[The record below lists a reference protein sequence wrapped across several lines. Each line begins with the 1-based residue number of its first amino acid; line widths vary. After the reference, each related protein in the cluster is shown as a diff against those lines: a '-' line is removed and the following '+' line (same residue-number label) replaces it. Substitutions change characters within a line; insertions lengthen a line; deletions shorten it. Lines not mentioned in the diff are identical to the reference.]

1 VDLGAVR
8 LWLRSGRRFIPLPD
22 GSYAEADREELTQA
36 ADLLEEAGALPGKER
51 TELPPYQAGALDALA
66 ALGEGARF
74 EAKARTAI
82 AEFKE
87 LSRIPPVPPPEGLTA
102 TLRHYQEDGLSW
114 LWFIH
119 RHGLGGILAD
129 DMGLGKTV
137 QALALLQQARNAEGP
152 GPSLVVAP
160 TSVLPNWQREAV
172 RTSSS
177 RSRWR
182 YVLLDEAQNI
192 KNAGSATAQAC
203 KVLPADHRLAL
214 TGTPLENR
222 LSELWS
228 IFDFLMPGFLGAEE
242 DFSERYEQPIEV
254 AQDVGARE
262 RLRRR
267 VQPFV
272 LRRLKTEVA
281 KDLPPK
287 TETVAYCEMEPAQ
300 AALYREVLDE
310 SRAKVQES
318 IQKVGFKRA
327 RVSILAALLR
337 LRQVCN
343 DPRLLKLPGTS
354 SLPPSAKLQRFDEL
368 VDDLLAEGH
377 RALVFSQFTE
387 MLRLLEAHAQ
397 ERKVTFL
404 SLDGRTRDRMARVDA
419 FNRED
424 GPPIFFISLK
434 AGGTGLNL
442 TAADYVIHYDP
453 WWNPAVE
460 DQATDRTHR
469 IGQTRA
475 VISYK
480 LITRGTVEE
489 KILALQQRKRE
500 LAQGILGPGGGLS
513 EGLTEQ
519 DIETLFSED

>member
-1 VDLGAVR
+1 
-8 LWLRSGRRFIPLPD
+8 
-22 GSYAEADREELTQA
+22 
-36 ADLLEEAGALPGKER
+36 
-51 TELPPYQAGALDALA
+51 
-66 ALGEGARF
+66 
-74 EAKARTAI
+74 
-82 AEFKE
+82 
-87 LSRIPPVPPPEGLTA
+87 
-102 TLRHYQEDGLSW
+102 
-114 LWFIH
+114 
-119 RHGLGGILAD
+119 
-129 DMGLGKTV
+129 
-137 QALALLQQARNAEGP
+137 
-152 GPSLVVAP
+152 VVAP
-160 TSVLPNWQREAV
+160 TSVLPNWQREAERFTPGLRV
-172 RTSSS
+172 AVWHGQDRRERVEDLAGADLVLTSYALARRDRDELMRT
-177 RSRWR
+177 RWR

-203 KVLPADHRLAL
+203 KALPADHRLAL

-254 AQDVGARE
+254 AQDAGARD

-281 KDLPPK
+281 RDLPPK

-300 AALYREVLDE
+300 AELYREVLEE

-318 IQKVGFKRA
+318 IQKVGFRRA

-343 DPRLLKLPGTS
+343 DPRLLKLPGTA

-397 ERKVTFL
+397 GRQISFL

-475 VISYK
+475 VIAYK

-513 EGLTEQ
+513 EGLTQ
-519 DIETLFSED
+519 KDIETLFADD